1 MAGQF
6 QKLFRMTSL
15 RRQVKPF
22 MMGQSAQQN
31 SLQTGSIAIMS
42 IPPGARIFIDDNDTR
57 VNSSA
62 IVADIDSTTSHTLKL
77 VLDGYQY
84 YIDDALIVSDGSI
97 DIYPPILMVPIS
109 PPTGTG
115 NLNVTSIPDGVE
127 FRVTTMSTTPETEII
142 DVAPT
147 TISDIPAG
155 LYKYEAA
162 ISGPPDYS
170 DTMGT
175 FEIVAGQTTDL
186 NISLTLYDP
195 ALTPVLIESIPPG
208 ADIYID
214 GSLLSAK
221 TSFLGNFN
229 EDTHTYELRKLGYQ
243 TKTGSFTPVLDIPN
257 IVSETLQHE
266 SGIGT
271 NILIAGVATIGIMM
285 MSSKSK

>member
-1 MAGQF
+1 MTGKF
-6 QKLFRMTSL
+6 QKLFQMTSL

-42 IPPGARIFIDDNDTR
+42 IPPGARIFIDDTDTG

-62 IVADIDSTTSHTLKL
+62 IIADIDSTTSHTLKL
-77 VLDGYQY
+77 VLDGYQD
-84 YIDDALIVSDGSI
+84 YIDNALIVPDGSI
-97 DIYPPILMVPIS
+97 GIYPIPILMVPIS

-127 FRVTTMSTTPETEII
+127 FRITTMSTTPETEII

-186 NISLTLYDP
+186 SISLTLSDP
-195 ALTPVLIESIPPG
+195 ALTPVLIESVPPG

-229 EDTHTYELRKLGYQ
+229 EDTHTYELRKPGYQ
-243 TKTGSFTPVLDIPN
+243 TKTGSFTPVLDYPN

-266 SGIGT
+266 SGIGS
-271 NILIAGVATIGIMM
+271 IVLIAGVATIGAMIM
-285 MSSKSK
+285 SPK